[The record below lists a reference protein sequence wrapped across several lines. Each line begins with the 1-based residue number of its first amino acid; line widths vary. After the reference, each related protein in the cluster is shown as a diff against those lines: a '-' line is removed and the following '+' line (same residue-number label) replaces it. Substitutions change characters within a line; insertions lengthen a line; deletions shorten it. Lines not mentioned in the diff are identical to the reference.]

1 MRKGSYAD
9 EAERR
14 ADCSTQTGS
23 ETAFGKAGGRAG
35 DAAGMTRESG
45 AELLD
50 SNGRAGAIV
59 GRAGTAMIAGETQG
73 LELAVNG
80 AGPKA
85 HDGIPCKVYLPLCD
99 LNIAVQHRFDKQS
112 DCGPAMHQ
120 AHGRFHNSFTLPEI

>member
-1 MRKGSYAD
+1 MQAKQNGAHI
-9 EAERR
+9 APRR
-14 ADCSTQTGS
+14 S

-35 DAAGMTRESG
+35 DAAGMTCESG
-45 AELLD
+45 AKLLD

-73 LELAVNG
+73 LELAVDG

-85 HDGIPCKVYLPLCD
+85 HDGIPCKVYLPLCRS
-99 LNIAVQHRFDKQS
+99 NIAAQHRFGKQP

-120 AHGRFHNSFTLPEI
+120 AHGRFHNSFTLPEN